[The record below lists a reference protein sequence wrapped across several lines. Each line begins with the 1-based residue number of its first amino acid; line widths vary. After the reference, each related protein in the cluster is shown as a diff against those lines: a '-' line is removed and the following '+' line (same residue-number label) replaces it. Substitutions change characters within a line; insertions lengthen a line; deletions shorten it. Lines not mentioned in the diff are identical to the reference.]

1 MYDYFDDP
9 TKIWCD
15 YDTLVTNTRHRHD
28 KTVKLSHKGQG
39 SKPDPSMKLL
49 ATLVVAAFGQ
59 DYDFYSSG
67 EAYRFGSV
75 GDFSHTQSDTSSPAL
90 AYGPDGSV
98 IPIDSHDNDS
108 DATTIDA
115 NTDSQFAHL
124 TSSGEFADATRYL
137 RYGHGG
143 NRRYCHTTR
152 NNRAVYNWTSHAYG
166 GYFAEG
172 RNFMECMGEELY
184 CFIEERAHYGQI
196 IGITAGCEQMMNH
209 PSVTIQDQ
217 QALINASYTQIN
229 AIKNNYNQEAA
240 RGGANRHGFFTYYG
254 LGGCLAMPA
263 QNGHHLINDRARP
276 DARGTWPDAT
286 GSGLQTNEL
295 RHPEYHR
302 QGVDSSSWRS
312 YKWLNYYRN
321 FHGGY
326 GQNQCLRFPKQ
337 RLNDDATST
346 VSVGTICATGTSD
359 TQCQARVNSS
369 HIYNSPGNLLPF
381 GVSVCRACCVAEFS
395 QDATFGK
402 LVGGTQSDS
411 DDAEVY
417 KASTMLCN
425 YPPDNDTNVKA
436 VTHNQFEELIPR
448 FDMSGP
454 AYNAFQT
461 PNENGSQMMPDR
473 DNNLFVHGSWCDEPG
488 PARGCARVPNFNGT
502 NNWDVSSGSTGA
514 TDLYVYGTDL
524 TSHTYGSARTW
535 KYTCKQSTSGI
546 TAGVTPIGSAANR
559 DWCPG
564 RPWLASSY
572 NDSSHTKPTA
582 GDATTHNIIG

>member
-1 MYDYFDDP
+1 
-9 TKIWCD
+9 
-15 YDTLVTNTRHRHD
+15 
-28 KTVKLSHKGQG
+28 
-39 SKPDPSMKLL
+39 MKLL

-75 GDFSHTQSDTSSPAL
+75 GDFSHTQTSPT
-90 AYGPDGSV
+90 YQEDGSV
-98 IPIDSHDNDS
+98 VPIGTN
-108 DATTIDA
+108 A
-115 NTDSQFAHL
+115 DSQATHL
-124 TSSGEFADATRYL
+124 QESAGEFADSVRYL
-137 RYGHGG
+137 RYGHAG
-143 NRRYCHTTR
+143 NRRFCHTTR

-217 QALINASYTQIN
+217 QALISSSYTQIN

-276 DARGTWPDAT
+276 NARGEYPDT
-286 GSGLQTNEL
+286 GHAQTNEL

-337 RLNDDATST
+337 RLNDNDANT
-346 VSVGTICATGTSD
+346 VSTQATCTPTGSSPAT
-359 TQCQARVNSS
+359 CLYRVNES

-381 GVSVCRACCVAEFS
+381 GVSVCRACCVAEFAQNAS
-395 QDATFGK
+395 FAISSTHTADAVADTA
-402 LVGGTQSDS
+402 D
-411 DDAEVY
+411 
-417 KASTMLCN
+417 TMLCN
-425 YPPDNDTNVKA
+425 YPPDNDAIIKKNTEK
-436 VTHNQFEELIPR
+436 QFEELIPR

-461 PNENGSQMMPDR
+461 PNSNTSQMMPDR
-473 DNNLFVHGSWCDEPG
+473 DNNLFVHGSWCDEAG
-488 PARGCARVPNFNGT
+488 PARGCARVPVKNSGT
-502 NNWDVSSGSTGA
+502 TNM
-514 TDLYVYGTDL
+514 TDLYIYGTDL
-524 TSHTYGSARTW
+524 TADAIASDKDW
-535 KYTCKQSTSGI
+535 VYTCDQAADTLVGLH
-546 TAGVTPIGSAANR
+546 PIGSLTNR

-564 RPWLASSY
+564 RPWLATSHG
-572 NDSSHTKPTA
+572 DLSHTKPSNS
-582 GDATTHNIIG
+582 DYHNIIG

>member
-1 MYDYFDDP
+1 
-9 TKIWCD
+9 
-15 YDTLVTNTRHRHD
+15 
-28 KTVKLSHKGQG
+28 
-39 SKPDPSMKLL
+39 MKLL

-90 AYGPDGSV
+90 SYQADGSV
-98 IPIDSHDNDS
+98 VPIGTN
-108 DATTIDA
+108 A
-115 NTDSQFAHL
+115 DSQATHL
-124 TSSGEFADATRYL
+124 MESNGEFADSVRYL
-137 RYGHGG
+137 RYGHAG
-143 NRRYCHTTR
+143 NRRFCHTTR

-217 QALINASYTQIN
+217 QALISSSYTQIN

-276 DARGTWPDAT
+276 NARGGTWPDA
-286 GSGLQTNEL
+286 SGVQTNEL

-337 RLNDDATST
+337 RLNDADANT
-346 VSVGTICATGTSD
+346 VSTQATCTVTGSKT
-359 TQCQARVNSS
+359 CLYRVNES

-381 GVSVCRACCVAEFS
+381 GVSVCRACCVAEFA
-395 QDATFGK
+395 QDASFAISTK
-402 LVGGTQSDS
+402 TR
-411 DDAEVY
+411 DAV
-417 KASTMLCN
+417 ADTADTMLCN
-425 YPPDNDTNVKA
+425 YPPDNDEVIKA
-436 VTHNQFEELIPR
+436 NTEKQFEELIPR

-461 PNENGSQMMPDR
+461 PNQNTRQMMPDR
-473 DNNLFVHGSWCDEPG
+473 DNNLFVHGSWCDKPG
-488 PARGCARVPNFNGT
+488 PARGCARIPDPTTGT
-502 NNWDVSSGSTGA
+502 AMTNI
-514 TDLYVYGTDL
+514 YVYGTDL
-524 TSHTYGSARTW
+524 TADAIGSDRDW
-535 KYTCKQSTSGI
+535 VYTCDQSALKA
-546 TAGVTPIGSAANR
+546 AGGAIDKGLHPIGSDQNR

-564 RPWLASSY
+564 RPWLAT
-572 NDSSHTKPTA
+572 SHDDLSHAEPSVSN
-582 GDATTHNIIG
+582 HNIVG

>member
-1 MYDYFDDP
+1 MGDFD
-9 TKIWCD
+9 K
-15 YDTLVTNTRHRHD
+15 
-28 KTVKLSHKGQG
+28 G

-67 EAYRFGSV
+67 EADRFGSV

-90 AYGPDGSV
+90 SYQADGSV
-98 IPIDSHDNDS
+98 VPIGTN
-108 DATTIDA
+108 A
-115 NTDSQFAHL
+115 DSQASHL
-124 TSSGEFADATRYL
+124 QESPPAPSVGGFADSVRYL
-137 RYGHGG
+137 RYGHAG
-143 NRRYCHTTR
+143 NRRFCHTTR

-217 QALINASYTQIN
+217 QALISSSYTQIN

-276 DARGTWPDAT
+276 NARGGTWPDA
-286 GSGLQTNEL
+286 SGLQTNEL

-337 RLNDDATST
+337 RLNDDAPVQYQLEPFALQVLVTLSAKLESIHRT
-346 VSVGTICATGTSD
+346 FTIHLEIFCHLALVFAELAVSPNFPKMPPSE
-359 TQCQARVNSS
+359 
-369 HIYNSPGNLLPF
+369 NLLEVHNRIAMTQKF
-381 GVSVCRACCVAEFS
+381 TKQALCCVTIRQTTIRMS
-395 QDATFGK
+395 R
-402 LVGGTQSDS
+402 L
-411 DDAEVY
+411 
-417 KASTMLCN
+417 L
-425 YPPDNDTNVKA
+425 
-436 VTHNQFEELIPR
+436 LIINSRSLFPVLICQVQHIMHSR
-448 FDMSGP
+448 H
-454 AYNAFQT
+454 
-461 PNENGSQMMPDR
+461 QMKM
-473 DNNLFVHGSWCDEPG
+473 E
-488 PARGCARVPNFNGT
+488 A
-502 NNWDVSSGSTGA
+502 
-514 TDLYVYGTDL
+514 
-524 TSHTYGSARTW
+524 
-535 KYTCKQSTSGI
+535 K
-546 TAGVTPIGSAANR
+546 
-559 DWCPG
+559 
-564 RPWLASSY
+564 
-572 NDSSHTKPTA
+572 
-582 GDATTHNIIG
+582 

>member
-1 MYDYFDDP
+1 
-9 TKIWCD
+9 
-15 YDTLVTNTRHRHD
+15 
-28 KTVKLSHKGQG
+28 
-39 SKPDPSMKLL
+39 MKLL

-90 AYGPDGSV
+90 SYQADGSV
-98 IPIDSHDNDS
+98 VPIGTN
-108 DATTIDA
+108 A
-115 NTDSQFAHL
+115 DSQATHL
-124 TSSGEFADATRYL
+124 MESNGEFADSVRYL
-137 RYGHGG
+137 RYGHAG
-143 NRRYCHTTR
+143 NRRFCHTTR

-217 QALINASYTQIN
+217 QALISSSYTQIN

-276 DARGTWPDAT
+276 NARGGTWPDA
-286 GSGLQTNEL
+286 SGVQTNEL

-337 RLNDDATST
+337 RLNDAAVNT
-346 VSVGTICATGTSD
+346 VS
-359 TQCQARVNSS
+359 TQAACTTTTCLYRVNES

-381 GVSVCRACCVAEFS
+381 GVSVCRACCVAEFA
-395 QDATFGK
+395 QDASFTISAK
-402 LVGGTQSDS
+402 NR
-411 DDAEVY
+411 DAV
-417 KASTMLCN
+417 ADTADTMLCN
-425 YPPDNDTNVKA
+425 YPPDNDEVIKA
-436 VTHNQFEELIPR
+436 NTEKQFEELIPR

-461 PNENGSQMMPDR
+461 PNQNTRQMMPDR
-473 DNNLFVHGSWCDEPG
+473 DNNLFVHGSWCDKPG
-488 PARGCARVPNFNGT
+488 PARGCARIPDPTTGT
-502 NNWDVSSGSTGA
+502 AMTNI
-514 TDLYVYGTDL
+514 YVYGTDL
-524 TSHTYGSARTW
+524 TADAIGSDRDW
-535 KYTCKQSTSGI
+535 VYTCDQSTEKGTGGTI
-546 TAGVTPIGSAANR
+546 DKGLHPIGSDKNR

-564 RPWLASSY
+564 RPWLAT
-572 NDSSHTKPTA
+572 SHDDPSHA
-582 GDATTHNIIG
+582 EPSVSNHNIVG

>member
-1 MYDYFDDP
+1 
-9 TKIWCD
+9 
-15 YDTLVTNTRHRHD
+15 
-28 KTVKLSHKGQG
+28 
-39 SKPDPSMKLL
+39 MKLL
-49 ATLVVAAFGQ
+49 ATLVVSAYGL

-75 GDFSHTQSDTSSPAL
+75 GDFSHTQNSESTPVIS
-90 AYGPDGSV
+90 YGPDGSV
-98 IPIDSHDNDS
+98 IPINSDNAGLANDES
-108 DATTIDA
+108 QATHVMA
-115 NTDSQFAHL
+115 N
-124 TSSGEFADATRYL
+124 GEFADDVRYL
-137 RYGHGG
+137 RYGHAG

-217 QALINASYTQIN
+217 QALISASYTQIN

-276 DARGTWPDAT
+276 DARGIYPDT
-286 GSGLQTNEL
+286 GGEQTNEL

-337 RLNDDATST
+337 RLNDNDAAT
-346 VSVGTICATGTSD
+346 VDVGTICANGNAVN
-359 TQCQARVNSS
+359 QCQARVNPS

-381 GVSVCRACCVAEFS
+381 GVSVCRACCVAEFA
-395 QDATFGK
+395 QDHLFNMA
-402 LVGGTQSDS
+402 LDS
-411 DDAEVY
+411 DPGAPI
-417 KASTMLCN
+417 TMLCN
-425 YPPDNDTNVKA
+425 YPPDNDTNIRDM
-436 VTHNQFEELIPR
+436 TQNQFEELIPR

-461 PNENGSQMMPDR
+461 PNQNNRQMMPDR
-473 DNNLFVHGSWCDEPG
+473 DNNLFVHGSWCSEAG
-488 PARGCARVPNFNGT
+488 PARGCARVPKIGTGT
-502 NNWDVSSGSTGA
+502 NQWLAAV
-514 TDLYVYGTDL
+514 TDNYVYGTDL
-524 TSHTYGSARTW
+524 TSHTTGSAVEW
-535 KYTCKQSTSGI
+535 EYTCVQATI
-546 TAGVTPIGSAANR
+546 AGAPDRGLQPIGAPANR

-564 RPWLASSY
+564 RPWLATSAS
-572 NDSSHTKPTA
+572 DSSHTKPVA
-582 GDATTHNIIG
+582 GTATTHNILG

>member
-1 MYDYFDDP
+1 MGDFD
-9 TKIWCD
+9 K
-15 YDTLVTNTRHRHD
+15 
-28 KTVKLSHKGQG
+28 G
-39 SKPDPSMKLL
+39 SKREPSMKLL

-75 GDFSHTQSDTSSPAL
+75 GDFSHTQNDGSSPPLSYQA
-90 AYGPDGSV
+90 DGSV
-98 IPIDSHDNDS
+98 IPINNDNS
-108 DATTIDA
+108 GTA
-115 NTDSQFAHL
+115 NDDSQGGHL

-184 CFIEERAHYGQI
+184 CFIEKRAHYGQI
-196 IGITAGCEQMMNH
+196 IGITAGCEQTMNH

-217 QALINASYTQIN
+217 QALIGTGYTQIN

-263 QNGHHLINDRARP
+263 QNGHHLISDRARP
-276 DARGTWPDAT
+276 NARGTFPDAG

-337 RLNDDATST
+337 RLNDGA
-346 VSVGTICATGTSD
+346 VNTIATGTVCD
-359 TQCQARVNSS
+359 ATTCKYRVNES

-395 QDATFGK
+395 QDALFTIGS
-402 LVGGTQSDS
+402 G
-411 DDAEVY
+411 DANAGLAE
-417 KASTMLCN
+417 TMLCN
-425 YPPDNDTNVKA
+425 YPPDNDGNIKG
-436 VTHNQFEELIPR
+436 VTQSQFEELIPR

-461 PNENGSQMMPDR
+461 PNQNDKQMMPDR

-488 PARGCARVPNFNGT
+488 PARGCARVPS
-502 NNWDVSSGSTGA
+502 VSTSGSVS
-514 TDLYVYGTDL
+514 LYVYGTDL
-524 TSHTYGSARTW
+524 TADVNGSASTW
-535 KYTCKQSTSGI
+535 IYTCKQEVTSSQKI
-546 TAGVTPIGSAANR
+546 HPIGSSQNR

-564 RPWLASSY
+564 RPWLATSHE
-572 NDSSHTKPTA
+572 DSSHDKPTNSA
-582 GDATTHNIIG
+582 NHNIIG

>member
-1 MYDYFDDP
+1 MGDFD
-9 TKIWCD
+9 K
-15 YDTLVTNTRHRHD
+15 
-28 KTVKLSHKGQG
+28 G
-39 SKPDPSMKLL
+39 SKREPSMKLL

-75 GDFSHTQSDTSSPAL
+75 GDFSHTQNDGSSPPLSYQA
-90 AYGPDGSV
+90 DGSV
-98 IPIDSHDNDS
+98 IPINNDNS
-108 DATTIDA
+108 GTA
-115 NTDSQFAHL
+115 NDDSQGGHL

-217 QALINASYTQIN
+217 QALIASSGYTQIN

-263 QNGHHLINDRARP
+263 QNGHHYTFDRLRPPVRGAVGDDQGQERELISTSN
-276 DARGTWPDAT
+276 
-286 GSGLQTNEL
+286 
-295 RHPEYHR
+295 HR
-302 QGVDSSSWRS
+302 IGVDSASWRS

-321 FHGGY
+321 YHGGY

-337 RLNDDATST
+337 RLDDNHIKTTDVLLDKALVDHAGACKTGST
-346 VSVGTICATGTSD
+346 APVAGDYDQTTCVGGTCNGGGCSAGTCAGCGFRVKD
-359 TQCQARVNSS
+359 TVT
-369 HIYNSPGNLLPF
+369 YTSPGSLLPF

-395 QDATFGK
+395 TIRPETF
-402 LVGGTQSDS
+402 TS
-411 DDAEVY
+411 DDYGELAAGAV
-417 KASTMLCN
+417 SMLCN
-425 YPPDNDTNVKA
+425 YP
-436 VTHNQFEELIPR
+436 H
-448 FDMSGP
+448 
-454 AYNAFQT
+454 
-461 PNENGSQMMPDR
+461 
-473 DNNLFVHGSWCDEPG
+473 
-488 PARGCARVPNFNGT
+488 
-502 NNWDVSSGSTGA
+502 
-514 TDLYVYGTDL
+514 
-524 TSHTYGSARTW
+524 
-535 KYTCKQSTSGI
+535 
-546 TAGVTPIGSAANR
+546 
-559 DWCPG
+559 
-564 RPWLASSY
+564 
-572 NDSSHTKPTA
+572 
-582 GDATTHNIIG
+582 